1 METPRV
7 LLIHGLHTSPAV
19 MKRLGA
25 RLAAH
30 GFAPH
35 YFGYASTRAPLAEP
49 AAALADFLRREQ
61 LAPCHFVAHSLGG
74 LLLRQLARTAPELMQ
89 GRAVTI
95 GTPHQGS
102 LAARR
107 LRRLMSPLIGGAWQ
121 GGLDGSL
128 PAEPL
133 PIACGLVA
141 GTRRAGLGRLFAR
154 LPKPNDGTV
163 ALSEAAFCG
172 CPMLLVPHGHSGML
186 FDAAVAEQTAHFLR
200 YGRFQAA

>member
-35 YFGYASTRAPLAEP
+35 YFGYASTRAPLAEH

-89 GRAVTI
+89 GRAITC
-95 GTPHQGS
+95 
-102 LAARR
+102 R
-107 LRRLMSPLIGGAWQ
+107 GA
-121 GGLDGSL
+121 
-128 PAEPL
+128 P
-133 PIACGLVA
+133 
-141 GTRRAGLGRLFAR
+141 
-154 LPKPNDGTV
+154 
-163 ALSEAAFCG
+163 
-172 CPMLLVPHGHSGML
+172 
-186 FDAAVAEQTAHFLR
+186 
-200 YGRFQAA
+200 